1 MSRKSKNRSAKKQ
14 SVIGV
19 VVTTAGRFDMLEK
32 CLNVLYQEAQ
42 TTPLSI
48 VISDINTSPDERK
61 HYAHLFEYQP
71 DKDPARNVVKFQVK
85 HFAQN
90 VGFPMG
96 ANEGARLDTSPLLMI
111 LNDDVE
117 LQAGAIQEV
126 VKTFNDETVGIVGI
140 KLLFPKDSA
149 RPGYPAGKIQHVGL
163 SLNIRGEPIHPLVG
177 WSPENQRTRVSR
189 DVWAVTG
196 ACLTIRRTLWNQV
209 KGFDLIYGKGTWED
223 ADLCLKVRQLGK
235 RVYLNSVTYGY
246 HYTGASQEKRKEYFP
261 LQQNMMTF
269 QARWGQTGLLLYDE
283 WSYW

>member
-1 MSRKSKNRSAKKQ
+1 MSRKSRNRIATKRP
-14 SVIGV
+14 VLGV
-19 VVTTAGRFDMLEK
+19 VITTAGRFDMLEK
-32 CLNVLYQEAQ
+32 CLNALYREAQ

-48 VISDINTSPDERK
+48 VISDINTSPEERK
-61 HYAHLFEYQP
+61 QWEHLFAYQP
-71 DKDPARNVVKFQVK
+71 NKDPNRNVVKYQVK

-117 LQAGAIQEV
+117 LQEGAIQQIV
-126 VKTFNDETVGIVGI
+126 QNFNDETVGIVGI
-140 KLLFPKDSA
+140 KLLFPKDST
-149 RPGYPAGKIQHVGL
+149 RPGYPAGKIQHIGL

-177 WSPENQRTRVSR
+177 WSPENSRTRISR

-196 ACLTIRRTLWNQV
+196 ACLTIRRELWNRAR
-209 KGFDLIYGKGTWED
+209 GFDLIYGRGTWED
-223 ADLCLKVRQLGK
+223 ADLCLKVRQMGK
-235 RVYLNSVTYGY
+235 RVYLNSTTYGY

-269 QARWGQTGLLLYDE
+269 QARWGQTGLLLWDE
-283 WSYW
+283 FSYW